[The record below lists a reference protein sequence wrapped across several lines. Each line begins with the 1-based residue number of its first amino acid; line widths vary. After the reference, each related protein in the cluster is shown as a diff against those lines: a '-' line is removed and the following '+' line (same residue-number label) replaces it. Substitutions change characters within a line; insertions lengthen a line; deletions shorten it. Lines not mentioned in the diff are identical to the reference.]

1 MSACT
6 WVHETRAWGTER
18 PAAPGFSEP
27 HDETTLRGWIAA
39 GGLRPLADALRTSEE
54 EVRVLE
60 TVHTDEDQRRRLS
73 RARRLVKAA
82 RHIKLDRLDELG
94 AELEGAEIALPGD
107 ARTRLVEGFARLLE
121 DDLEAAVGQFE
132 AAEKGADGDERMDA
146 RLMFGRCRLA
156 QGRILDARRAFE
168 GLVEEVQGNRLATV
182 RYELARC
189 RVAEM
194 QDVAVR

>member
-6 WVHETRAWGTER
+6 WVHETRAWDEER
-18 PAAPGFSEP
+18 PSAPGFSEP
-27 HDETTLRGWIAA
+27 HDETSLRGWIAA
-39 GGLRPLADALRTSEE
+39 NGLRPLADALRTSEE

-73 RARRLVKAA
+73 RARRLVKAT

-107 ARTRLVEGFARLLE
+107 CRTRLVEGFARLLE
-121 DDLEAAVGQFE
+121 DDLEAAAGQFE
-132 AAEKGADGDERMDA
+132 AAEKGADGDERVDA
-146 RLMFGRCRLA
+146 KLMFGRCRLA
-156 QGRILDARRAFE
+156 QGQIPAARKAFE
-168 GLVEEVQGNRLATV
+168 AIAEEVHGDRLATV

-194 QDVAVR
+194 QDDAVR